1 LASGDLTDLLPL
13 WTIEAMEFRR
23 KKGEAGVDLGNQTG
37 IPADQMCHALD
48 TPRAPTDR
56 SSLFRPSGL
65 ADLALQLWCIAII
78 FVLLGS
84 FSRAAEGKRIKV
96 DFINAIPV
104 HNQFWDNLVGAMQ
117 TAAQRLE
124 IDFTNRI
131 AITPE
136 EMVSEATRL
145 VKGRERPDYLIV
157 TVHTGIHTKV
167 LKIAEEAKLPVFLIN
182 AGLVGEDKVRYGG
195 PREHF
200 KYWIGQM
207 LPNEEQAGY
216 DLARSLLDRA
226 KAEKK
231 FAPDGRVPIMAITGQ
246 EGDFPTVMRNQGL
259 EKAVAEDP
267 AAKLQQIVTANWFR
281 EQAKTKVPLI
291 LKRYPD
297 TKIIWVANDAM
308 ALGVITALEELGRK
322 PGEDIFV
329 GGIDWDDDAVKAV
342 ADGKLVAT
350 IGGHFLEG
358 AWAMVLLCDYHH
370 GIDFASE
377 RIDWRSE
384 MLPLTKETVG
394 NYLKYFGT
402 GHWRKID
409 FRRFSKFYNRD
420 LKSYNLSVKALLAE
434 SKAAEAKP

>member
-1 LASGDLTDLLPL
+1 MFVET
-13 WTIEAMEFRR
+13 WRR
-23 KKGEAGVDLGNQTG
+23 PRSISNAGVKMNRT
-37 IPADQMCHALD
+37 ICVI
-48 TPRAPTDR
+48 
-56 SSLFRPSGL
+56 F
-65 ADLALQLWCIAII
+65 
-78 FVLLGS
+78 FVLLSS
-84 FSRAAEGKRIKV
+84 FSRAADADKPIKV
-96 DFINAIPV
+96 DFINAIPA

-117 TAAQRLE
+117 TAAQQLG
-124 IDFTNRI
+124 IDFTNHV

-145 VKGRERPDYLIV
+145 VKGPERPDYLIV
-157 TVHTGIHTKV
+157 TLHTGIHTKV
-167 LKIAEEAKLPVFLIN
+167 LKIADEAKLPVFLIN
-182 AGLVGEDKVRYGG
+182 AGLVGEDKARYGG

-207 LPNEEQAGY
+207 LPNEEQAGH

-226 KAEKK
+226 EAEKK

-259 EKAVAEDP
+259 ERAVAEDL
-267 AAKLQQIVTANWFR
+267 AANLQQIVTANWFR
-281 EQAKTKVPLI
+281 EQAKIKVPLI

-297 TKIIWVANDAM
+297 TKVIWVANDAM

-322 PGEDIFV
+322 PGKDIFA
-329 GGIDWDDDAVKAV
+329 GGIDWNDDAVKAV

-358 AWAMVLLCDYHH
+358 AWAMVLLCDHYH

-409 FRRFSKFYNRD
+409 FRQFSKFYNRD
-420 LKSYNLSVKALLAE
+420 LKTYNFSLETLLAE
-434 SKAAEAKP
+434 PKAAEAKQ